1 MEGTELAGPTAK
13 RAAGR
18 GKTRSFLPVMRKE
31 WIHIK
36 RDPRLLT
43 VVFVAPVLMLT
54 LFGYALRLQPQNIP
68 MSVFDEDRTY
78 ASMMVKDK
86 IESEGYF
93 VLSETDSLGRVE
105 DLILKGDAKAGL
117 HIPGDFSA
125 KIFDG
130 RTGDLTLYV
139 DGTMPTMAIAAQLAA
154 VPLTS
159 DEFARGLVL
168 QDPDAPPVKYAPRP
182 VKLEKEILYNPDL
195 KDQNFFIPG
204 LIGILIMWIT
214 LVLTSMGL
222 VREREYRTFEQLIVT
237 PVGRVSLILGK
248 IAPYAVIAS
257 LDFLIITLAGHLIF
271 GVPVVGSKALLV
283 LLAVLYIVG
292 FLSLGMFL
300 STLAQ
305 TQTQSIFFGV
315 FVIIP
320 SILLAGFVFP
330 VEAMPRVLQP
340 IPKFIP
346 LYYFLRIAR
355 GVMLK
360 GTGLAIVYKDFIALF
375 VFSLIFIAAS
385 ALRFK
390 KTIE

>member
-1 MEGTELAGPTAK
+1 
-13 RAAGR
+13 
-18 GKTRSFLPVMRKE
+18 
-31 WIHIK
+31 
-36 RDPRLLT
+36 
-43 VVFVAPVLMLT
+43 MLT

-68 MSVFDEDRTY
+68 MSVLDEDRTY
-78 ASMMVKDK
+78 ASMMVQDR
-86 IESEGYF
+86 ILEDGTF
-93 VLSETDSLGRVE
+93 ALSETDSLARLE
-105 DLILKGDAKAGL
+105 EAILRGEAKAGL
-117 HIPGDFSA
+117 VIPRDFSA
-125 KIFDG
+125 RIFDG
-130 RTGDLTLYV
+130 QTGELTLYV

-154 VPLTS
+154 TPLTS
-159 DEFARGLVL
+159 DEFSRGLVL
-168 QDPDAPPVKYAPRP
+168 QDPEAPPIQYAPRP
-182 VKLEKEILYNPDL
+182 VRLESKILYNPDL

-204 LIGILIMWIT
+204 VIGILIMWIT

-237 PVGRVSLILGK
+237 PVGRVSLIVGK

-257 LDFLIITLAGHLIF
+257 VDFLIITLAGHLIF
-271 GVPVVGSKALLV
+271 GVPVVGSKLLLV
-283 LLAVLYIVG
+283 LLAALYIVG

-320 SILLAGFVFP
+320 SILMSGFVFP
-330 VEAMPRVLQP
+330 VEAMPRPLQP
-340 IPKFIP
+340 IPTVIP

-360 GTGLAIVYKDFIALF
+360 GAGLEVLYRDFIALF
-375 VFSLIFIAAS
+375 VFSVIFITAS